1 MRCDKSPNVSTPPAP
16 GTLVPGMKLGVN
28 RKNGF
33 LWSTVSLS
41 SPSGSFTLSWEPK
54 IRQLHISLDEE
65 VYWSSGIFKDG
76 RFEFISSHRY
86 NFTIVSNTD
95 EDTISYSTVDQTDR
109 VSAWVLTDTGNLY
122 DTYTV
127 DQIAQADNCD
137 GYSTDRGCLRR
148 LRPTSCAETFGSEF
162 HLRNGYCDPIRSIP
176 RNEYSFETNGSGSFG
191 GSECKAAC
199 WQDCGCLGFDFLFG
213 NQTGCRFWSVDC
225 QFLEDHGTESI
236 YVMTRLI
243 PIAPASHP
251 TSISKSLYMISN

>member
-1 MRCDKSPNVSTPPAP
+1 M
-16 GTLVPGMKLGVN
+16 PGMKLGVN
-28 RKNGF
+28 HKNGYLRSF
-33 LWSTVSLS
+33 SLS

-54 IRQLHISLDEE
+54 GRQLHISLGEV
-65 VYWSSGIFKDG
+65 VYWSSGVFKDG
-76 RFEFISSHRY
+76 RFEFISSPRY
-86 NFTIVSNTD
+86 TFTIVSNKD
-95 EDTISYSTVDQTDR
+95 DDYISYSTVDQTNR
-109 VSAWVLTDTGNLY
+109 ASAWLLTDRGNLY
-122 DTYTV
+122 DTYTG

-176 RNEYSFETNGSGSFG
+176 RDVYSFVTNGSGSFG

-199 WQDCGCLGFDFLFG
+199 WQDCDCLGFDFLFG

-225 QFLEDHGTESI
+225 QFLEGLSGSGSESI
-236 YVMTRLI
+236 YVLTRLI

-251 TSISKSLYMISN
+251 RSVSKSLYMHDLQ